1 MIEIL
6 QLLQELPVIKGEIQQ
21 IAELLK
27 NIMELKLKEGQ
38 LQALEKDHLVDSSK
52 VKQLLGISDSTLLR
66 YKQKGILVPRA
77 LGGKFYLLSDIYA
90 VEQQFNKDS

>member
-6 QLLQELPVIKGEIQQ
+6 HLLQELPVIKSEMQQ

-27 NIMELKLKEGQ
+27 KMMELKAKENQ
-38 LQALEKDHLVDSSK
+38 LNALDKDHVVDATR
-52 VKQLLGISDSTLLR
+52 VKKLLGISDSTLLR

-90 VEQQFNKDS
+90 VEQKFDKDL